1 MTTDPN
7 WLKSITESY
16 RQEVSQ
22 SARNLQEEAE
32 NLYNLVETIQT
43 ALNADF
49 TEEQVDAL
57 INMFEGKY
65 TEKELEE
72 MYPYIDLEPHYA
84 VLGQRKRT
92 KSTPRTPQEQ
102 AAVDAI
108 KAATKHNHEQQQ
120 RRMSHWT
127 SLDGTAEEQSAVYD
141 EENKYAKLRAQGRY
155 GDTGR

>member
-16 RQEVSQ
+16 RQEVSE
-22 SARNLQEEAE
+22 SARNLQEKAE
-32 NLYNLVETIQT
+32 DLYNLVETIQT
-43 ALNADF
+43 AL
-49 TEEQVDAL
+49 QVDLTEAQVSAL

-72 MYPYIDLEPHYA
+72 MYPYIDLKPHYD
-84 VLGQRKRT
+84 VLGQRRRT

-102 AAVDAI
+102 VAIDAI

-127 SLDGTAEEQSAVYD
+127 SLDGTEDEQRAVYD
-141 EENKYAKLRAQGRY
+141 EEEKYSRLRAQGRY
-155 GDTGR
+155 GYPGH